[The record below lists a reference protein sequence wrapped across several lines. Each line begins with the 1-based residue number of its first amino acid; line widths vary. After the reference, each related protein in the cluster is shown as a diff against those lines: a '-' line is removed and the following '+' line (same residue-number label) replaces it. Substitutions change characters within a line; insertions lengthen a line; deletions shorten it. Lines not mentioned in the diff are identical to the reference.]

1 MKNFTMKRV
10 LAGVLCAAGVIA
22 SALTTASACTT
33 IYAGANLTQENTRFI
48 ARSEDYGSDMNKLW
62 FVSEPGAYSGTYRGC
77 PEYGPFTYE
86 LSHPSYRFTYFKNDN
101 VYDGVC
107 PECGEENA
115 QHASYTEFGTNEK
128 GVSVSATE
136 TISGNDAV
144 LSVDP
149 YRNAGWAQENG
160 KPAGIEE
167 GDIPT
172 VLLSEAAS
180 AKDALKLLLNIYD
193 TYGCADGAGL
203 FITDQNESWYIENC
217 SGTQYAAIRLN
228 DDLLFLSP
236 TWRSSEASIWT
247 IPKT

>member
-149 YRNAGWAQENG
+149 YRDAGWAAG
-160 KPAGIEE
+160 KRQ
-167 GDIPT
+167 T
-172 VLLSEAAS
+172 
-180 AKDALKLLLNIYD
+180 
-193 TYGCADGAGL
+193 C
-203 FITDQNESWYIENC
+203 
-217 SGTQYAAIRLN
+217 RH
-228 DDLLFLSP
+228 
-236 TWRSSEASIWT
+236 
-247 IPKT
+247 

>member
-62 FVSEPGAYSGTYRGC
+62 FVSESGAYSGTYRGC

-115 QHASYTEFGTNEK
+115 QHASYTEFGTT
-128 GVSVSATE
+128 ATPDGRRK
-136 TISGNDAV
+136 TAN
-144 LSVDP
+144 P
-149 YRNAGWAQENG
+149 
-160 KPAGIEE
+160 P
-167 GDIPT
+167 
-172 VLLSEAAS
+172 
-180 AKDALKLLLNIYD
+180 ALKRA
-193 TYGCADGAGL
+193 T
-203 FITDQNESWYIENC
+203 FPRSC
-217 SGTQYAAIRLN
+217 SARQRRQKT
-228 DDLLFLSP
+228 
-236 TWRSSEASIWT
+236 RSSCF
-247 IPKT
+247 

>member
-10 LAGVLCAAGVIA
+10 LAGVLCAAGVIV

-33 IYAGANLTQENTRFI
+33 IYAGANLTQESTRFI

-128 GVSVSATE
+128 GVSVSAE
-136 TISGNDAV
+136 CRRGGCFPCRAV
-144 LSVDP
+144 L
-149 YRNAGWAQENG
+149 
-160 KPAGIEE
+160 E
-167 GDIPT
+167 GQ
-172 VLLSEAAS
+172 VLL
-180 AKDALKLLLNIYD
+180 K
-193 TYGCADGAGL
+193 AGEKGKGGRKKCL
-203 FITDQNESWYIENC
+203 
-217 SGTQYAAIRLN
+217 
-228 DDLLFLSP
+228 
-236 TWRSSEASIWT
+236 RSRMFPRPLTLARST
-247 IPKT
+247 RKPL